1 MNMTAWTSEYPH
13 IERHFLP
20 LSTPAAGLT
29 CRGRIDFDERS
40 ASFCRFAGELGK
52 ECRPRGICNAFR
64 ETMIMGHAV
73 DVEVFHRNH
82 AKRVDNLTALLVGK
96 VLPPEG
102 DPFMHTCNGFA
113 MLATLWRALCQLA
126 LLTLHLCQGA
136 SDGERFHLAFDR
148 AVIDHLDR
156 ANLGERQPVS
166 MRETEARLRKGE
178 ASIASLAFEAGIAWL
193 FTCAASAKEGLE
205 RQINPDRHILQDL
218 GMNRL
223 KRRTFLFE
231 ERIGGL
237 LLVARQALAILFVD
251 FLAFVQQ
258 VVVEPTAL
266 FQCLV
271 ELMKLL
277 LGWVEP
283 ILQHFTHVSIKHLNC
298 SVVKARLPNGSA
310 AFIPVDK
317 SRGLSP

>member
-126 LLTLHLCQGA
+126 LLTLHLCQGLFFLA
-136 SDGERFHLAFDR
+136 KEARISNLFTRRECGERL
-148 AVIDHLDR
+148 
-156 ANLGERQPVS
+156 
-166 MRETEARLRKGE
+166 ETY
-178 ASIASLAFEAGIAWL
+178 F
-193 FTCAASAKEGLE
+193 
-205 RQINPDRHILQDL
+205 NPHWFGTLW
-218 GMNRL
+218 
-223 KRRTFLFE
+223 
-231 ERIGGL
+231 
-237 LLVARQALAILFVD
+237 QA
-251 FLAFVQQ
+251 
-258 VVVEPTAL
+258 
-266 FQCLV
+266 
-271 ELMKLL
+271 
-277 LGWVEP
+277 
-283 ILQHFTHVSIKHLNC
+283 
-298 SVVKARLPNGSA
+298 
-310 AFIPVDK
+310 
-317 SRGLSP
+317 